1 MDTRADPEL
10 TASTSQQPDGRPRR
24 GRARLRRLIGAA
36 LLFLAVAAVSITAAL
51 LVTPMQQVSA
61 AGQTVQVGV
70 AAPSLSWSGSA
81 ELDLFGQAI
90 PTTTTF
96 AGPVRPRL
104 RLTHITPSKQLA
116 DLTDASSA
124 AETAHS
130 LQDALV
136 RGFYRYFYWQIAV
149 VGLVAVLLLG
159 AVCGWRRRPWRT
171 TLATVVVGL
180 VVAEAVN
187 LGAIMVTAYSTP
199 AKLAKV
205 RSLEQLVGGVP
216 SPAPKAD
223 GPARTAPG
231 GTVVVLGD
239 STAAGLG
246 NRALP
251 DGTALDKA
259 CRRSADSYPV
269 DLAQL
274 DGVTVTSLAC
284 SGATIANGILGA
296 QQTGGHS
303 VPAQIS
309 DPALTK
315 ASTVIVSI
323 GANDVAWSNMLRI
336 CAVSENCD
344 NAAEQAYFQSHLAR
358 FSSQWLELV
367 TDLQQL
373 PNRPRVVVN
382 LYYDPFAGKSS
393 CLAKVHVTST
403 KLRSMLSRLAT
414 LNSVLSHGA
423 EAAGFPTA
431 LPDFRGHGVC
441 DDTPYVQGLTAKA
454 PFHPTPAG
462 GLAIALT
469 DAHLM
474 LGRP

>member
-1 MDTRADPEL
+1 MATLAGSEL
-10 TASTSQQPDGRPRR
+10 TASMSLQPAGRPRR
-24 GRARLRRLIGAA
+24 GRPRLRRLVGAA
-36 LLFLAVAAVSITAAL
+36 LLFLAVAAVSITVAL

-70 AAPSLSWSGSA
+70 AAPSLSWSGPA

-124 AETAHS
+124 DKAAHS

-136 RGFYRYFYWQIAV
+136 SGFYRYFYWQIAV

-159 AVCGWRRRPWRT
+159 AVCGWRRRTWRV
-171 TLATVVVGL
+171 TLFTVVVGL

-199 AKLAKV
+199 DKLAKV
-205 RSLEQLVGGVP
+205 RSLEQLVGGVS
-216 SPAPKAD
+216 SPAPTTA
-223 GPARTAPG
+223 GPAQSAPT

-239 STAAGLG
+239 PTAAGLG
-246 NRALP
+246 NDALP
-251 DGTALDKA
+251 GGTALDKA
-259 CRRSADSYPV
+259 CQRSADSYPV

-274 DGVTVTSLAC
+274 NDLTVTSLAC
-284 SGATIANGILGA
+284 SGATIAEGILGP
-296 QQTGGHS
+296 QQTGGRT

-323 GANDVAWSNMLRI
+323 GANDVEWSNMLRI
-336 CAVSENCD
+336 CAVSKNCD

-358 FSSQWLELV
+358 FSSQWLQLV
-367 TDLQQL
+367 TDLKQL
-373 PNRPRVVVN
+373 PNHPRVVVN
-382 LYYDPFAGKSS
+382 LYYNPFAGKSS
-393 CLAKVHVTST
+393 CLAKVHVTSA

-423 EAAGFPTA
+423 QAAEFTTA

-469 DAHLM
+469 DAHALAH
-474 LGRP
+474 RP